1 MKHKRKHKKRSH
13 HRRHRKGGLG
23 AIDFTNILGVA
34 AGAVAAGMLNKV
46 IPESVNTKI
55 VAGGKM
61 ALGIA
66 LPMFVK
72 SGKLKGIMAGVGSGM
87 IAVGAVDLLKSFGV
101 LSGADDTMSLSLNG
115 DQDMLSADVLGAD
128 VLGADDT
135 ISGEDISTVSGDD
148 YMNGDISVVSGHDDE
163 Y

>member
-128 VLGADDT
+128 VLGADD
-135 ISGEDISTVSGDD
+135 ISVVSGDE
-148 YMNGDISVVSGHDDE
+148 YMSGDDVMSGDISVVSGHDDE